1 MQFYKTSGKPNI
13 VFCCH
18 LNNKMPYLRLLVS
31 MKVATIQCRKKTSM
45 FTTFITPM
53 KSQRKHFI
61 VYFNILKID
70 CVIYMIYA
78 ILRWP
83 FCNWPPNVVF
93 FHLQFNTWMQNL
105 KSVCVKLVTEPNLF
119 FISKYHYDIWG
130 NDLKIER
137 CPLFI
142 KYLTTKNQSLSWDYY
157 TRINITLKTVGRWND

>member
-1 MQFYKTSGKPNI
+1 
-13 VFCCH
+13 
-18 LNNKMPYLRLLVS
+18 
-31 MKVATIQCRKKTSM
+31 
-45 FTTFITPM
+45 
-53 KSQRKHFI
+53 
-61 VYFNILKID
+61 
-70 CVIYMIYA
+70 MIYA
-78 ILRWP
+78 VLRWP

-142 KYLTTKNQSLSWDYY
+142 KYLSTKNQSLCWDYLY
-157 TRINITLKTVGRWND
+157 TRVNITLKDSRQMKWLTKQFLQSMQFLNDMKVYIFKVTKDKHKNYICPHIYYTFIGCN